1 MRNESPR
8 KLVNL
13 AYGDFLIY
21 MYININIKII
31 NKTCDITFNFSLHYQ
46 IKAI

>member
-8 KLVNL
+8 KLFNL

-21 MYININIKII
+21 MYINIKII
-31 NKTCDITFNFSLHYQ
+31 NKICDITFNFSLHYQ